1 MEFRSAGRSWSHD
14 LLPPVDDTQFPAAGR
29 MIQPEVPLE
38 RPVSTS
44 GPIRETT
51 VRVESRCRQD
61 SAGELRVRSR
71 LAPAGSCQFG
81 CGTTFS
87 VVAGC

>member
-1 MEFRSAGRSWSHD
+1 MESGAEEGRIQASFAWNDPTGARLLTERRLMRFSRSGEDNVVD
-14 LLPPVDDTQFPAAGR
+14 LD
-29 MIQPEVPLE
+29 
-38 RPVSTS
+38 
-44 GPIRETT
+44 IRETT